1 MLSNMVTKEL
11 FIRRNLVDIK
21 TGKIAEQN
29 FNGNNAQLV
38 RTRGSLY
45 AINNHIKLPKIL
57 RFLASKL

>member
-21 TGKIAEQN
+21 TGKIVEQN
-29 FNGNNAQLV
+29 FNGNVAQLV